1 VFTVRD
7 VMTTDLVTLNDTASV
22 AQARRIMGEQNVR
35 HLPIVSE
42 AEEFVGLL
50 TQRDVLAATV
60 SVLADVDQNSVDEM
74 EEAIPVRELMTTA
87 MATTQED
94 TNLRDAALYMLEL
107 RMGCLPV
114 LSDGRLV
121 GILTETDFIKF
132 TIHLLDRMDT

>member
-22 AQARRIMGEQNVR
+22 AQARQIMGEENIR

>member
-1 VFTVRD
+1 
-7 VMTTDLVTLNDTASV
+7 MTTDLVTLNDTASV
-22 AQARRIMGEQNVR
+22 AQARRIMGEENVR

-42 AEEFVGLL
+42 AGEFVGLL

-60 SVLADVDQNSVDEM
+60 SVLADVDQTSVDEM